1 MSKPDSPNY
10 LAIFAFSIVFG
21 LLILLMGWL
30 GGKKS
35 WSDPRKIYTQ
45 AVPSKKRS

>member
-10 LAIFAFSIVFG
+10 LAVFAFSIVFG

-30 GGKKS
+30 GGKKG
-35 WSDPRKIYTQ
+35 WGDVRKLYTP
-45 AVPSKKRS
+45 VTPSKKRS